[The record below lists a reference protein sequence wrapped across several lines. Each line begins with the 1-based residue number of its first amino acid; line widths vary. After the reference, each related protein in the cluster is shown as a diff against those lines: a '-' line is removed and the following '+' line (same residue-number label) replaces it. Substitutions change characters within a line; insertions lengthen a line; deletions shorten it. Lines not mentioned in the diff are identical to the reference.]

1 MRLITRFYGMYK
13 TSDLLN
19 LHAAELSEV
28 VGSQNTEMLSWKFA
42 FSKSCIGVG
51 TGGEGG
57 APEAR
62 APPPPPPP
70 PKFSVCS
77 IYVLYY
83 KIIYYILCPTNQK
96 VFPTPLSC
104 NVQNVFL
111 STVISHDDG
120 PVCII
125 HSSCGST
132 AH

>member
-1 MRLITRFYGMYK
+1 MRLITRFYGMYT

-19 LHAAELSEV
+19 VHAAELSEV

-42 FSKSCIGVG
+42 FS
-51 TGGEGG
+51 E
-57 APEAR
+57 
-62 APPPPPPP
+62 
-70 PKFSVCS
+70 
-77 IYVLYY
+77 
-83 KIIYYILCPTNQK
+83 
-96 VFPTPLSC
+96 SC

-125 HSSCGST
+125 HRHSGST